1 MVTVTGKLEHSFS
14 YREIEC
20 YVVLR
25 SYGKGAEAVKYRCGY
40 IALPVTTAY
49 FDTDEIMCHDTITYS
64 SSYSPDSVPQDNSKY
79 YIGFDCAHL
88 GDTID
93 CWTIERVRME
103 LRHIVNQI
111 LKQESEE

>member
-1 MVTVTGKLEHSFS
+1 MTTKKLEHSFN
-14 YREIEC
+14 YRGIEC

-25 SYGKGAEAVKYRCGY
+25 SYGIESRCLWYRCGY
-40 IALPVTTAY
+40 IALPNDIAL
-49 FDTDEIMCHDTITYS
+49 DTDEIMCHGTITYS

-79 YIGFDCAHL
+79 YIGFDCMHF

-93 CWTIERVRME
+93 YWTVGRVSME

-111 LKQESEE
+111 LG